1 MKLKNFLSLLVAS
14 LIPVLPAVAQTYP
27 NRPMRMIVPFPAGG
41 ASDILAR
48 VLSQKLG
55 AESSGGTPQAFAAMV
70 KADNAKWI
78 KIITERKITAE

>member
-1 MKLKNFLSLLVAS
+1 MKLKNLLSLLVAS
-14 LIPVLPAVAQTYP
+14 LVPVLPAVAQTYP

>member
-14 LIPVLPAVAQTYP
+14 LVPVLPAVAQTYP